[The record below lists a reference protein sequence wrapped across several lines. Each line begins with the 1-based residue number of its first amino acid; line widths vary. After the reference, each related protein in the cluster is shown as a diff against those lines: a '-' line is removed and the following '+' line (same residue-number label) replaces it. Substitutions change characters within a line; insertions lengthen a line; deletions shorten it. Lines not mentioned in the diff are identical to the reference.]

1 MALPPARPSASSS
14 RRCSEGAA
22 RWALRPGLACSL
34 LLLTLLAPQAR
45 GGPVA
50 AADQPRTTAGTT
62 IAPPGPDQ
70 QPSAPA
76 RPAAAGSIAS
86 LLPPLQPSIPLSA
99 PPSASARRAA
109 AAPIAPFP
117 PSIKPSVPPSEPPS
131 ATLSALSPRPIST
144 PSAVLHPVAA
154 IPASGAPAN
163 PRPDDLPG
171 PLPGRLPA
179 PAASTPEP
187 ALGVWLTTVDSA
199 VMYDPAEAERA
210 LAFLRHNGFRRA
222 ALPLYTA
229 GVVTWTPSPARNR
242 LAIPTDPLLPPSTS
256 AGPGAESARHH
267 GSAAPAG
274 AAPAG
279 GRGAGLQGTAAAL
292 AAASLGLPAGPSARS
307 GAGSVHGVGPTVSLL
322 AALGRAGLERVGWF
336 EFGLMAPAGAPWLAG
351 RDDLL
356 LRDASGSS
364 LWQESPGLNRVWLNP
379 ILPEVQQ
386 LLEDLVVDA
395 CTQLP
400 LEAIQFDDHLGYP
413 VRFGY
418 DPATLAAW
426 RASDAGRRNPSPAPD
441 EPAWIAWR
449 AEQVTALLERLRAA
463 MNSACPAVR
472 ISVSPNPQEFSYNHY
487 LADWS
492 TWVRR
497 GLVDEVVVQIYRD
510 NLAALGRELG
520 HPSLAA
526 AAVRV
531 PVRIGLLAGLKS
543 QPKDPAQLRRELE
556 LVQGRGYRGID
567 LFFYESARRHFDLP
581 H

>member
-1 MALPPARPSASSS
+1 MALPPARPAAFSP

-22 RWALRPGLACSL
+22 RWALRPGLVRSL
-34 LLLTLLAPQAR
+34 LLLLILLAPQAG
-45 GGPVA
+45 GGPAAVA
-50 AADQPRTTAGTT
+50 GQPRATAGTT

-70 QPSAPA
+70 PPPAPA
-76 RPAAAGSIAS
+76 RPAAAPPIA
-86 LLPPLQPSIPLSA
+86 PLQPSL
-99 PPSASARRAA
+99 
-109 AAPIAPFP
+109 
-117 PSIKPSVPPSEPPS
+117 PPSEPPS
-131 ATLSALSPRPIST
+131 APPLALNPRPIST
-144 PSAVLHPVAA
+144 RSAVRDPAA
-154 IPASGAPAN
+154 PAPASGAPAS
-163 PRPDDLPG
+163 PLPKPLPS
-171 PLPGRLPA
+171 PLPGGLPA
-179 PAASTPEP
+179 PGASTPEP

-199 VMYDPAEAERA
+199 VMHNPAEAQRA

-229 GVVTWTPSPARNR
+229 GVVTWTPAPARNR
-242 LAIPTDPLLPPSTS
+242 LAIPTDPLLPPSATPPDS
-256 AGPGAESARHH
+256 SIRNGAGP
-267 GSAAPAG
+267 
-274 AAPAG
+274 
-279 GRGAGLQGTAAAL
+279 
-292 AAASLGLPAGPSARS
+292 
-307 GAGSVHGVGPTVSLL
+307 VHGVGPTASLL

-426 RASDAGRRNPSPAPD
+426 RATEAGRSNPSPAPG

-472 ISVSPNPQEFSYNHY
+472 ISVSPNPQEFSYSNY

-492 TWVRR
+492 SWVRR
-497 GLVDEVVVQIYRD
+497 GLVDEVVVQIYRN
-510 NLAALGRELG
+510 NLAALGRELA

-526 AAVRV
+526 AAQRV

-567 LFFYESARRHFDLP
+567 LFFYESARRHFSEP
-581 H
+581 GR

>member
-1 MALPPARPSASSS
+1 MVLPPAAPAASSP

-22 RWALRPGLACSL
+22 RWALRPERACSLL
-34 LLLTLLAPQAR
+34 LLLTLLAPQAG
-45 GGPVA
+45 GGPA
-50 AADQPRTTAGTT
+50 AAAGQPRSTAGTT
-62 IAPPGPDQ
+62 IFPPSTP
-70 QPSAPA
+70 PSAPP
-76 RPAAAGSIAS
+76 PA
-86 LLPPLQPSIPLSA
+86 LN
-99 PPSASARRAA
+99 
-109 AAPIAPFP
+109 
-117 PSIKPSVPPSEPPS
+117 
-131 ATLSALSPRPIST
+131 PRPIT
-144 PSAVLHPVAA
+144 TQFAVRDPAA
-154 IPASGAPAN
+154 PAPASGAPASALPNLFPKPLPKPLPN
-163 PRPDDLPG
+163 PLPG
-171 PLPGRLPA
+171 PLSGGLPA
-179 PAASTPEP
+179 PGASTPEP

-199 VMYDPAEAERA
+199 VMHDPAEAQRA

-229 GVVTWTPSPARNR
+229 GVVTWSPAPERNR
-242 LAIPTDPLLPPSTS
+242 LAIPTDPLLPPSTA
-256 AGPGAESARHH
+256 AGP
-267 GSAAPAG
+267 
-274 AAPAG
+274 
-279 GRGAGLQGTAAAL
+279 TA
-292 AAASLGLPAGPSARS
+292 
-307 GAGSVHGVGPTVSLL
+307 SLL

-336 EFGLMAPAGAPWLAG
+336 EFGLMAPVGAPWLVG

-400 LEAIQFDDHLGYP
+400 LEVIQFDDHLGYP

-426 RASDAGRRNPSPAPD
+426 RASEAGRRNPSPAPG

-472 ISVSPNPQEFSYNHY
+472 ISVSPNPQEFSYSNY

-492 TWVRR
+492 SWVRR

-526 AAVRV
+526 AAQRV

-567 LFFYESARRHFDLP
+567 LFFYESARRHFSDP
-581 H
+581 GP

>member
-1 MALPPARPSASSS
+1 MRDPA
-14 RRCSEGAA
+14 
-22 RWALRPGLACSL
+22 
-34 LLLTLLAPQAR
+34 
-45 GGPVA
+45 
-50 AADQPRTTAGTT
+50 
-62 IAPPGPDQ
+62 
-70 QPSAPA
+70 APA
-76 RPAAAGSIAS
+76 
-86 LLPPLQPSIPLSA
+86 
-99 PPSASARRAA
+99 
-109 AAPIAPFP
+109 
-117 PSIKPSVPPSEPPS
+117 
-131 ATLSALSPRPIST
+131 
-144 PSAVLHPVAA
+144 
-154 IPASGAPAN
+154 
-163 PRPDDLPG
+163 
-171 PLPGRLPA
+171 
-179 PAASTPEP
+179 P

-229 GVVTWTPSPARNR
+229 GVVTWAPAPARNR
-242 LAIPTDPLLPPSTS
+242 LAIPTDPLLPFSTAAGSGAASTRHHRSDAPAS
-256 AGPGAESARHH
+256 AGLAGDSGAE
-267 GSAAPAG
+267 P
-274 AAPAG
+274 
-279 GRGAGLQGTAAAL
+279 QGPAAA
-292 AAASLGLPAGPSARS
+292 R
-307 GAGSVHGVGPTVSLL
+307 GPTASLL

-336 EFGLMAPAGAPWLAG
+336 EFGLMAPVGAPWLVG

-356 LRDASGSS
+356 LHDSSGST
-364 LWQESPGLNRVWLNP
+364 LWTESPGLNRVWLNP

-395 CTQLP
+395 CTTLP

-426 RASDAGRRNPSPAPD
+426 RATEAGRRNPSPAPG

-472 ISVSPNPQEFSYNHY
+472 MSVSPNPQEFSYSHY

-492 TWVRR
+492 SWVRR

-526 AAVRV
+526 AAQLV
-531 PVRIGLLAGLKS
+531 PVRIGLLSGLKN

-556 LVQGRGYRGID
+556 LVQARGYRGID
-567 LFFYESARRHFDLP
+567 LFFYESARRHFSDP
-581 H
+581 GP

>member
-1 MALPPARPSASSS
+1 
-14 RRCSEGAA
+14 
-22 RWALRPGLACSL
+22 
-34 LLLTLLAPQAR
+34 
-45 GGPVA
+45 
-50 AADQPRTTAGTT
+50 
-62 IAPPGPDQ
+62 
-70 QPSAPA
+70 
-76 RPAAAGSIAS
+76 
-86 LLPPLQPSIPLSA
+86 
-99 PPSASARRAA
+99 
-109 AAPIAPFP
+109 
-117 PSIKPSVPPSEPPS
+117 
-131 ATLSALSPRPIST
+131 
-144 PSAVLHPVAA
+144 
-154 IPASGAPAN
+154 
-163 PRPDDLPG
+163 
-171 PLPGRLPA
+171 
-179 PAASTPEP
+179 
-187 ALGVWLTTVDSA
+187 VWLTTVDSA
-199 VMYDPAEAERA
+199 VMYSPAEAQRA

-229 GVVTWTPSPARNR
+229 GVVTWTPAPARNR
-242 LAIPTDPLLPPSTS
+242 LAIPTDPLLPPSTTPPDTS
-256 AGPGAESARHH
+256 I
-267 GSAAPAG
+267 
-274 AAPAG
+274 
-279 GRGAGLQGTAAAL
+279 
-292 AAASLGLPAGPSARS
+292 RS
-307 GAGSVHGVGPTVSLL
+307 GAGPVHGVGPNASLL

-426 RASDAGRRNPSPAPD
+426 RATDAGRRNPSPASG

-472 ISVSPNPQEFSYNHY
+472 MSVSPNPQEFSYSNY

-492 TWVRR
+492 GWVRR

-510 NLAALGRELG
+510 NLAALVRELA

-526 AAVRV
+526 AAQRV

-556 LVQGRGYRGID
+556 LVQGQGYHGID
-567 LFFYESARRHFDLP
+567 LFFYESARRHFSEP
-581 H
+581 GR

>member
-1 MALPPARPSASSS
+1 MVLPPAAPAASSP

-34 LLLTLLAPQAR
+34 LLLLTLLAPQA
-45 GGPVA
+45 GGGRA
-50 AADQPRTTAGTT
+50 AAAGQPRTTAGTT
-62 IAPPGPDQ
+62 IFPP
-70 QPSAPA
+70 
-76 RPAAAGSIAS
+76 
-86 LLPPLQPSIPLSA
+86 SA
-99 PPSASARRAA
+99 PPSA
-109 AAPIAPFP
+109 
-117 PSIKPSVPPSEPPS
+117 
-131 ATLSALSPRPIST
+131 LNPRPIPT
-144 PSAVLHPVAA
+144 RFAVRDPAA
-154 IPASGAPAN
+154 PAPASGAPASPLPN
-163 PRPDDLPG
+163 PFPGPLPNPLPG
-171 PLPGRLPA
+171 PLAGGLPA
-179 PAASTPEP
+179 PGASTPEP

-199 VMYDPAEAERA
+199 VMYKSAEAERA

-229 GVVTWTPSPARNR
+229 GVVTWTPAPARNR
-242 LAIPTDPLLPPSTS
+242 LAIPTDPLLRPSATPPDSLIRTG
-256 AGPGAESARHH
+256 AGPAH
-267 GSAAPAG
+267 
-274 AAPAG
+274 
-279 GRGAGLQGTAAAL
+279 GAGPTA
-292 AAASLGLPAGPSARS
+292 
-307 GAGSVHGVGPTVSLL
+307 SLL

-379 ILPEVQQ
+379 ILPEVQH

-400 LEAIQFDDHLGYP
+400 LEVIQFDDHLGYP

-426 RASDAGRRNPSPAPD
+426 RATEAGRRNPSPAPG

-472 ISVSPNPQEFSYNHY
+472 ISVSPNPQEFSYSNY

-492 TWVRR
+492 SWVRR

-510 NLAALGRELG
+510 NLAALGRELA

-567 LFFYESARRHFDLP
+567 LFFYESARRHFNAPPQGQLGEDALAP
-581 H
+581 KASPSSDPGR

>member
-1 MALPPARPSASSS
+1 
-14 RRCSEGAA
+14 
-22 RWALRPGLACSL
+22 
-34 LLLTLLAPQAR
+34 
-45 GGPVA
+45 
-50 AADQPRTTAGTT
+50 
-62 IAPPGPDQ
+62 
-70 QPSAPA
+70 
-76 RPAAAGSIAS
+76 
-86 LLPPLQPSIPLSA
+86 
-99 PPSASARRAA
+99 
-109 AAPIAPFP
+109 
-117 PSIKPSVPPSEPPS
+117 
-131 ATLSALSPRPIST
+131 
-144 PSAVLHPVAA
+144 
-154 IPASGAPAN
+154 
-163 PRPDDLPG
+163 
-171 PLPGRLPA
+171 
-179 PAASTPEP
+179 
-187 ALGVWLTTVDSA
+187 VWLTTVDSA
-199 VMYDPAEAERA
+199 VMHDPAEAQRA

-229 GVVTWTPSPARNR
+229 GVVTWTPAPERNR
-242 LAIPTDPLLPPSTS
+242 LAIPTDPLLPPAATPPDSS
-256 AGPGAESARHH
+256 IQAGAGPVH
-267 GSAAPAG
+267 
-274 AAPAG
+274 
-279 GRGAGLQGTAAAL
+279 GAGPTA
-292 AAASLGLPAGPSARS
+292 
-307 GAGSVHGVGPTVSLL
+307 SLL

-336 EFGLMAPAGAPWLAG
+336 EFGLMAPVGAPWLAG

-395 CTQLP
+395 CTKLP

-426 RASDAGRRNPSPAPD
+426 RATEAGRRNPSPAPG

-472 ISVSPNPQEFSYNHY
+472 MSVSPNPQEFSYSNY

-492 TWVRR
+492 SWVQR

-510 NLAALGRELG
+510 NLAALGRELA

-526 AAVRV
+526 AAQRV

-567 LFFYESARRHFDLP
+567 LFFYESARRHFSDP
-581 H
+581 GR

>member
-1 MALPPARPSASSS
+1 MVLPPAAPAASSP

-34 LLLTLLAPQAR
+34 MLLLTLLAPQAG
-45 GGPVA
+45 GGPA
-50 AADQPRTTAGTT
+50 AAAGQPRTTAGTT
-62 IAPPGPDQ
+62 IFPP
-70 QPSAPA
+70 ST
-76 RPAAAGSIAS
+76 
-86 LLPPLQPSIPLSA
+86 PPSA
-99 PPSASARRAA
+99 PPSA
-109 AAPIAPFP
+109 
-117 PSIKPSVPPSEPPS
+117 
-131 ATLSALSPRPIST
+131 LNPRPIT
-144 PSAVLHPVAA
+144 TRSAVRDPAA
-154 IPASGAPAN
+154 PAPASGAPASPLPN
-163 PRPDDLPG
+163 PFPGPLPNPLPG
-171 PLPGRLPA
+171 PLSGGLPA
-179 PAASTPEP
+179 PGASSPEP

-199 VMYDPAEAERA
+199 VMHDPAEAQRA

-229 GVVTWTPSPARNR
+229 GVVTWSPAPARNR
-242 LAIPTDPLLPPSTS
+242 LAIPTDPLLPPSTA
-256 AGPGAESARHH
+256 AGP
-267 GSAAPAG
+267 
-274 AAPAG
+274 
-279 GRGAGLQGTAAAL
+279 TA
-292 AAASLGLPAGPSARS
+292 
-307 GAGSVHGVGPTVSLL
+307 SLL

-336 EFGLMAPAGAPWLAG
+336 EFGLMAPVGAPWLAG

-395 CTQLP
+395 CTRLP
-400 LEAIQFDDHLGYP
+400 LEVIQFDDHLGYP

-426 RASDAGRRNPSPAPD
+426 RATEAGRRNPSPAPG

-472 ISVSPNPQEFSYNHY
+472 ISVSPNPQDFSYSNY

-492 TWVRR
+492 SWVRR

-510 NLAALGRELG
+510 NLAALGRELA

-526 AAVRV
+526 AAQRV

-567 LFFYESARRHFDLP
+567 LFFYESARRHFSDP
-581 H
+581 GR

>member
-1 MALPPARPSASSS
+1 
-14 RRCSEGAA
+14 
-22 RWALRPGLACSL
+22 
-34 LLLTLLAPQAR
+34 
-45 GGPVA
+45 
-50 AADQPRTTAGTT
+50 
-62 IAPPGPDQ
+62 
-70 QPSAPA
+70 
-76 RPAAAGSIAS
+76 
-86 LLPPLQPSIPLSA
+86 
-99 PPSASARRAA
+99 
-109 AAPIAPFP
+109 
-117 PSIKPSVPPSEPPS
+117 
-131 ATLSALSPRPIST
+131 
-144 PSAVLHPVAA
+144 
-154 IPASGAPAN
+154 
-163 PRPDDLPG
+163 
-171 PLPGRLPA
+171 
-179 PAASTPEP
+179 
-187 ALGVWLTTVDSA
+187 VWLTTVDSA
-199 VMYDPAEAERA
+199 VMHDPAEAKRA

-229 GVVTWTPSPARNR
+229 GVVTWTPAPARNR
-242 LAIPTDPLLPPSTS
+242 LAIPTDPLLPP
-256 AGPGAESARHH
+256 
-267 GSAAPAG
+267 AATP
-274 AAPAG
+274 PD
-279 GRGAGLQGTAAAL
+279 
-292 AAASLGLPAGPSARS
+292 SSIRS
-307 GAGSVHGVGPTVSLL
+307 GAGPVHGVGPTASLL

-418 DPATLAAW
+418 DPVTLAAW
-426 RASDAGRRNPSPAPD
+426 RATEAGRRNPSPAPG

-472 ISVSPNPQEFSYNHY
+472 ISVSPNPQEFSYSNY

-492 TWVRR
+492 SWVRR

-567 LFFYESARRHFDLP
+567 LFFYESARRHFREPPGSLVGGSRVREMP
-581 H
+581 

>member
-1 MALPPARPSASSS
+1 MRH
-14 RRCSEGAA
+14 
-22 RWALRPGLACSL
+22 
-34 LLLTLLAPQAR
+34 
-45 GGPVA
+45 
-50 AADQPRTTAGTT
+50 
-62 IAPPGPDQ
+62 
-70 QPSAPA
+70 
-76 RPAAAGSIAS
+76 PAA
-86 LLPPLQPSIPLSA
+86 
-99 PPSASARRAA
+99 
-109 AAPIAPFP
+109 
-117 PSIKPSVPPSEPPS
+117 
-131 ATLSALSPRPIST
+131 
-144 PSAVLHPVAA
+144 PV
-154 IPASGAPAN
+154 PASGALASP
-163 PRPDDLPG
+163 LPN
-171 PLPGRLPA
+171 PLPGGLLA
-179 PAASTPEP
+179 PGASTPEP

-199 VMYDPAEAERA
+199 VIYDPAEAERA

-229 GVVTWTPSPARNR
+229 GVVTWNPAPARNR
-242 LAIPTDPLLPPSTS
+242 LAIPTDSLLPPST
-256 AGPGAESARHH
+256 AAVPAAESYRHH
-267 GSAAPAG
+267 RSAAPARAGTAGGRGG
-274 AAPAG
+274 AAPA
-279 GRGAGLQGTAAAL
+279 
-292 AAASLGLPAGPSARS
+292 
-307 GAGSVHGVGPTVSLL
+307 HGVGPTASLL
-322 AALGRAGLERVGWF
+322 TALGRAGLERVGWF
-336 EFGLMAPAGAPWLAG
+336 EFGLMAPVGAPWLAG

-356 LRDASGSS
+356 LRDASGST

-426 RASDAGRRNPSPAPD
+426 RATEAGRRNPSPAPGQ
-441 EPAWIAWR
+441 PAWIAWR

-463 MNSACPAVR
+463 INTACPAVR
-472 ISVSPNPQEFSYNHY
+472 ISVSPNPQEFSYSNY

-526 AAVRV
+526 AAQRV

-543 QPKDPAQLRRELE
+543 QPKDPGQLRRELE
-556 LVQGRGYRGID
+556 LVQARGYRGID
-567 LFFYESARRHFDLP
+567 LFFYESARRHFSEPPGSLAGD
-581 H
+581 

>member
-1 MALPPARPSASSS
+1 MRDPA
-14 RRCSEGAA
+14 
-22 RWALRPGLACSL
+22 
-34 LLLTLLAPQAR
+34 
-45 GGPVA
+45 
-50 AADQPRTTAGTT
+50 
-62 IAPPGPDQ
+62 
-70 QPSAPA
+70 APA
-76 RPAAAGSIAS
+76 
-86 LLPPLQPSIPLSA
+86 
-99 PPSASARRAA
+99 
-109 AAPIAPFP
+109 
-117 PSIKPSVPPSEPPS
+117 
-131 ATLSALSPRPIST
+131 
-144 PSAVLHPVAA
+144 
-154 IPASGAPAN
+154 PASGAPASPLPN
-163 PRPDDLPG
+163 PFPNPLPG
-171 PLPGRLPA
+171 PLAGPLAGGLPA
-179 PAASTPEP
+179 PGASSPEP

-199 VMYDPAEAERA
+199 VMYNPAEAQRA

-229 GVVTWTPSPARNR
+229 GVVTWSPAPARNR
-242 LAIPTDPLLPPSTS
+242 LAIPTDPLLPP
-256 AGPGAESARHH
+256 
-267 GSAAPAG
+267 AATP
-274 AAPAG
+274 PD
-279 GRGAGLQGTAAAL
+279 
-292 AAASLGLPAGPSARS
+292 SSIRS
-307 GAGSVHGVGPTVSLL
+307 GAGPVHGVGPTASLL

-336 EFGLMAPAGAPWLAG
+336 EFGLMAPVGAPWLAG

-400 LEAIQFDDHLGYP
+400 LEVIQFDDHLGYP

-426 RASDAGRRNPSPAPD
+426 RATEAGRRNPSPAPG

-472 ISVSPNPQEFSYNHY
+472 ISVSPNPQEFSYSNY

-492 TWVRR
+492 SWVRR
-497 GLVDEVVVQIYRD
+497 GLVDEVVVQIYRN
-510 NLAALGRELG
+510 NLAALGRELA

-526 AAVRV
+526 AAQRV

-567 LFFYESARRHFDLP
+567 LFFYESARRHFSEPQQGQLGEDALAP
-581 H
+581 KASPSSDPGR

>member
-1 MALPPARPSASSS
+1 MVLPPAAPAAASP
-14 RRCSEGAA
+14 RRCSKGAA
-22 RWALRPGLACSL
+22 RWALRPGRACSLL
-34 LLLTLLAPQAR
+34 LLLTLLAPQAGR
-45 GGPVA
+45 SPA
-50 AADQPRTTAGTT
+50 AAAGQPRSTAGTT
-62 IAPPGPDQ
+62 IAPP
-70 QPSAPA
+70 
-76 RPAAAGSIAS
+76 
-86 LLPPLQPSIPLSA
+86 SA
-99 PPSASARRAA
+99 PP
-109 AAPIAPFP
+109 P
-117 PSIKPSVPPSEPPS
+117 
-131 ATLSALSPRPIST
+131 ALNPRPT
-144 PSAVLHPVAA
+144 PNPSAVRDLAA
-154 IPASGAPAN
+154 PAPASGAPARPLPN
-163 PRPDDLPG
+163 PISNPLPG
-171 PLPGRLPA
+171 PLPGPLSGGLPA

-199 VMYDPAEAERA
+199 VMHDPAEAQRA

-229 GVVTWTPSPARNR
+229 GVVTWRPAPARNR
-242 LAIPTDPLLPPSTS
+242 LAIPTDPLLPPTTT
-256 AGPGAESARHH
+256 AGP
-267 GSAAPAG
+267 
-274 AAPAG
+274 
-279 GRGAGLQGTAAAL
+279 TA
-292 AAASLGLPAGPSARS
+292 
-307 GAGSVHGVGPTVSLL
+307 SLL

-336 EFGLMAPAGAPWLAG
+336 EFGLMAPAGAPWLVG

-426 RASDAGRRNPSPAPD
+426 RATDAGRRNPSPAPG

-472 ISVSPNPQEFSYNHY
+472 MSVSPNPQEFSYSNY

-492 TWVRR
+492 SWVRR

-510 NLAALGRELG
+510 NLAALGRELS

-526 AAVRV
+526 AAQLV

-543 QPKDPAQLRRELE
+543 QPKDPGQLRRELE

-567 LFFYESARRHFDLP
+567 LFFYETARGHFELS

>member
-1 MALPPARPSASSS
+1 MVLPPAAPAASSP
-14 RRCSEGAA
+14 RRCSEGGT

-34 LLLTLLAPQAR
+34 LLLLTLLAPQAG
-45 GGPVA
+45 GGPA
-50 AADQPRTTAGTT
+50 AAAGQPRTTAGTT
-62 IAPPGPDQ
+62 IAPP
-70 QPSAPA
+70 
-76 RPAAAGSIAS
+76 
-86 LLPPLQPSIPLSA
+86 SA
-99 PPSASARRAA
+99 PPSAHN
-109 AAPIAPFP
+109 
-117 PSIKPSVPPSEPPS
+117 
-131 ATLSALSPRPIST
+131 PRPIST
-144 PSAVLHPVAA
+144 RFAVRDPAA
-154 IPASGAPAN
+154 PAPASGAPAS
-163 PRPDDLPG
+163 PRPNPFPHPRSS
-171 PLPGRLPA
+171 PLPGGLPA
-179 PAASTPEP
+179 PGASTPEP

-199 VMYDPAEAERA
+199 VMYGPAEAQRA

-229 GVVTWTPSPARNR
+229 GVVTWTPAPARNR
-242 LAIPTDPLLPPSTS
+242 LAIPTDPLLPHSAMPPDSS
-256 AGPGAESARHH
+256 IQAGAGPAH
-267 GSAAPAG
+267 
-274 AAPAG
+274 
-279 GRGAGLQGTAAAL
+279 GAG
-292 AAASLGLPAGPSARS
+292 
-307 GAGSVHGVGPTVSLL
+307 PTTSLL

-386 LLEDLVVDA
+386 QLEDLVVDA

-426 RASDAGRRNPSPAPD
+426 RATEAGRRNPSPAPG

-472 ISVSPNPQEFSYNHY
+472 ISVSPNPQEFSYSNY

-492 TWVRR
+492 SWVRR

-510 NLAALGRELG
+510 NLAALGRELA

-567 LFFYESARRHFDLP
+567 LFFYESARRHFSEPQQGQLGEDALAP
-581 H
+581 KASPSSDPGR